1 MTATAGERPRVVLH
15 LTECFASGTATAINQ
30 YARNLR
36 GYEHVVLG
44 ALRAEAPATTE
55 MSGPF
60 RFVRLPRSKVAQAVA
75 LVRWARR
82 LEPAVLHCHSSWA
95 GLYGRPLGALLRIPV
110 VYSPHGMSTYRRDV
124 GPLRHA
130 LFWAAERLL
139 SWCTDAY
146 VVAGR
151 HEARLVR
158 SVAGRRAVFEAVPAL
173 AAPSAP
179 QSERGAGRDVDLCT
193 AARISP
199 AKDPHLF
206 VEVVRG
212 LRARGWTGRGVWIGS
227 GDDGVAADLEA
238 LGVTV
243 TGWVD
248 RAEVARL
255 MARSRIYLD
264 TSAWEAS
271 LSYADLEAARARSA
285 ALLAVDRNAVQARAL
300 DDAYRAARDGSAQDQ
315 GAQDQGAQNRGRHGR
330 DVQGCDVQGRD
341 VQSRRAQDRGALKV
355 LHARV
360 GPVGGGIE
368 VFVKNLLETVDR
380 DEFDLTLLSF
390 SADHAL
396 KDEYD
401 ALGARVVVVPSPRH
415 PVRHLRALRR
425 LLAHGGFDAVH
436 LHKNSA
442 ADLTLALVARA
453 VPGLPLVVHAHSART
468 RPLRTPLH
476 LVGRPLLRALAT
488 ARVACSPV
496 AGRWLFGRAAM
507 ASGQVGVVPNGVD
520 LERFRRRPDVGA
532 AVRAELGLGE
542 RFVVGHVGS
551 FTYPKNHAFLLD
563 VFAATRR
570 TVPAAVLL
578 LVGDGPL
585 REEVITLVREKGLA
599 EHVVL
604 AGVRSDVDR
613 LYQGMDVF
621 LLPSRYE
628 GYPLAAV
635 EACAVGVPCVVS
647 DPVAATF
654 APSLRSRFTALPLS
668 DDVGRWAAVVVSA
681 REAAPAGRAPATLDR
696 RLTTAAIEQVYRRL
710 DRRAAPVAGVPR
722 TPSIPCPPGERDAP
736 AEGSTGSTGSA
747 GSAGSAGS
755 TGSTGSTGSART
767 AGERHVPA

>member
-1 MTATAGERPRVVLH
+1 
-15 LTECFASGTATAINQ
+15 
-30 YARNLR
+30 
-36 GYEHVVLG
+36 
-44 ALRAEAPATTE
+44 
-55 MSGPF
+55 
-60 RFVRLPRSKVAQAVA
+60 
-75 LVRWARR
+75 
-82 LEPAVLHCHSSWA
+82 
-95 GLYGRPLGALLRIPV
+95 
-110 VYSPHGMSTYRRDV
+110 
-124 GPLRHA
+124 
-130 LFWAAERLL
+130 
-139 SWCTDAY
+139 
-146 VVAGR
+146 
-151 HEARLVR
+151 
-158 SVAGRRAVFEAVPAL
+158 
-173 AAPSAP
+173 
-179 QSERGAGRDVDLCT
+179 
-193 AARISP
+193 
-199 AKDPHLF
+199 
-206 VEVVRG
+206 
-212 LRARGWTGRGVWIGS
+212 
-227 GDDGVAADLEA
+227 
-238 LGVTV
+238 
-243 TGWVD
+243 
-248 RAEVARL
+248 
-255 MARSRIYLD
+255 
-264 TSAWEAS
+264 
-271 LSYADLEAARARSA
+271 
-285 ALLAVDRNAVQARAL
+285 
-300 DDAYRAARDGSAQDQ
+300 
-315 GAQDQGAQNRGRHGR
+315 
-330 DVQGCDVQGRD
+330 
-341 VQSRRAQDRGALKV
+341 V

-736 AEGSTGSTGSA
+736 AEGSTGSTGS
-747 GSAGSAGS
+747 
-755 TGSTGSTGSART
+755 TGSART